1 MRVWRLRPGG
11 EFERVRQSGRS
22 YSHRLLVLIAQPRT
36 DAPGAPSRVAVVA
49 GRRLG
54 TAVIRHRARRLLRE
68 AIRRHYARIPAGVDA
83 IVMAR
88 APLLQAD
95 LEQIAAALAETLQ
108 QAQLWRTD

>member
-11 EFERVRQSGRS
+11 EFERVRQSGRA
-22 YSHRLLVLIAQPRT
+22 YSHRLLVLIAQPRVN
-36 DAPGAPSRVAVVA
+36 APAAPSRIAVAA

-54 TAVIRHRARRLLRE
+54 TAVVRHRAKRLLRE
-68 AIRRHYARIPAGVDA
+68 AIRRHYARIPAGVDM

-95 LEQIAAALAETLQ
+95 LE
-108 QAQLWRTD
+108 RTD